1 MGRKRFLMATAL
13 VLTLVMG
20 LSGCGRS
27 QGQLGSG
34 ASGGQSNTRT
44 TQLVIG
50 FSGDASYLNPVI
62 ASDGQSYKAEWPI
75 FDSLVELDK
84 SLKPQ
89 PLLAEKWDI
98 SPDGKAYTFHLRQ
111 DVKWQDGQPFTADD
125 VAFTFYSVLDP
136 KVKSPHQ
143 AFFSALVGFKE
154 LTDPKNPAD
163 SSKLAKKPI
172 EVVDK
177 YTVRFNLEYPY
188 SPFLSILTNPRGGIV
203 PKHLL
208 EGKDLRTADF
218 NQKPVG
224 TGPFKVVEWK
234 KDDRLVLEAN
244 KDYFAGK
251 PKIDRII
258 YRVIPDPV
266 VQMQELR
273 SGGIDMVDMP
283 PLEEVAGLKSD
294 PNYRVFTAATPSY
307 QYFGFR
313 LDREPFSDKR
323 VRQAI
328 SYAVDFDGIIK
339 KALLGYATRATGQLP
354 PDSWAY
360 NHNVKTYP
368 YNSDKA
374 KEILAEAGWRPGPDG
389 ILQKDGKP
397 FKFTV
402 TGDQANQQVKDS
414 AVIIQE
420 QLAKV
425 GIKMEVKLIDWP
437 TFVKRLF
444 ASEFE
449 GILVGW
455 TNHPDPDPFAYT
467 IWHSSQWKGR
477 NFAHYKNPEVDEM
490 LEKARRAT
498 SLDERKKYYAR
509 FQELLAEDAPY
520 VWGYY
525 PQEIYTVRKQFKGLE
540 TIPAQ
545 AAIYQSLKHAYAEK

>member
-188 SPFLSILTNPRGGIV
+188 SPFLSILTNPRGGHRSQA
-203 PKHLL
+203 PA
-208 EGKDLRTADF
+208 GG
-218 NQKPVG
+218 Q
-224 TGPFKVVEWK
+224 GP
-234 KDDRLVLEAN
+234 AHC
-244 KDYFAGK
+244 
-251 PKIDRII
+251 
-258 YRVIPDPV
+258 
-266 VQMQELR
+266 
-273 SGGIDMVDMP
+273 
-283 PLEEVAGLKSD
+283 
-294 PNYRVFTAATPSY
+294 
-307 QYFGFR
+307 GF
-313 LDREPFSDKR
+313 
-323 VRQAI
+323 
-328 SYAVDFDGIIK
+328 
-339 KALLGYATRATGQLP
+339 
-354 PDSWAY
+354 
-360 NHNVKTYP
+360 
-368 YNSDKA
+368 
-374 KEILAEAGWRPGPDG
+374 
-389 ILQKDGKP
+389 
-397 FKFTV
+397 
-402 TGDQANQQVKDS
+402 
-414 AVIIQE
+414 
-420 QLAKV
+420 
-425 GIKMEVKLIDWP
+425 
-437 TFVKRLF
+437 
-444 ASEFE
+444 
-449 GILVGW
+449 
-455 TNHPDPDPFAYT
+455 
-467 IWHSSQWKGR
+467 
-477 NFAHYKNPEVDEM
+477 
-490 LEKARRAT
+490 
-498 SLDERKKYYAR
+498 
-509 FQELLAEDAPY
+509 
-520 VWGYY
+520 
-525 PQEIYTVRKQFKGLE
+525 
-540 TIPAQ
+540 
-545 AAIYQSLKHAYAEK
+545 